1 MKMYSYE
8 ITYKINE
15 ELKREY
21 LYSKM
26 HLIFRYIQIITDT
39 NFDCSELK
47 AFRNGVDITAQINR
61 FLMK

>member
-8 ITYKINE
+8 TTYKING

-26 HLIFRYIQIITDT
+26 NLICRYIQILTDT